1 MFNRRSMTFIW
12 NNKHN
17 NNDSSI
23 FGRYNEQNDHLEDG
37 YNFHIEA
44 YEYQYHKYKPQH
56 EQDECSNHHK
66 DPNDYHHIDYHN
78 RRTGRWNVYVT
89 RAVPCSIV
97 YRLNESMKY
106 WLSQW
111 KIIA

>member
-17 NNDSSI
+17 KNDGGI

-56 EQDECSNHHK
+56 E
-66 DPNDYHHIDYHN
+66 
-78 RRTGRWNVYVT
+78 
-89 RAVPCSIV
+89 
-97 YRLNESMKY
+97 
-106 WLSQW
+106 
-111 KIIA
+111 